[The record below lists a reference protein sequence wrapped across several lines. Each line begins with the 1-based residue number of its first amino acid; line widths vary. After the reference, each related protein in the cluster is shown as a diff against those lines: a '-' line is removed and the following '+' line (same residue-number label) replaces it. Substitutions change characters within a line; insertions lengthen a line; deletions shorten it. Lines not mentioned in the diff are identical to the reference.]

1 MAGNKDTCAL
11 VVSATACALD
21 MEGVIVDLHR
31 VQEEASRDDSYKL
44 LPVCMATG
52 DWADQKEDK
61 PPALHPYYKIRSHL
75 SCQGDIILYAKE
87 GHLQV
92 VIPAALQHAVL
103 ANLHTSHQGR
113 DSMLGK
119 LYTGYDSEVEQKQQ
133 QCQICKTITPSQ
145 APLAHANFRIPLSAG
160 SGQLISTE
168 WGKSTLPTQTD

>member
-1 MAGNKDTCAL
+1 MLDWEEAL
-11 VVSATACALD
+11 LGPY
-21 MEGVIVDLHR
+21 EQIN
-31 VQEEASRDDSYKL
+31 QASRDDNYKL
-44 LPVCMATG
+44 LHVCMATG

-103 ANLHTSHQGR
+103 ANLHTGHQGR

-119 LYTGYDSEVEQKQQ
+119 LYTGYDSKVEQKQQ
-133 QCQICKTITPSQ
+133 QCQICKTITPSRT
-145 APLAHANFRIPLSAG
+145 PLAHANSRIPLSAG
-160 SGQLISTE
+160 RG
-168 WGKSTLPTQTD
+168 